1 MTEWMRR
8 IERVAGPPKP
18 GRYWKVVLRGR
29 LQGEQ
34 GKVIHHSVVRAET
47 ASEALRRFIAR
58 HDWSQ
63 WAEWCGLP
71 VLVLPLGEVTAADVA
86 AWQARNAP

>member
-18 GRYWKVVLRGR
+18 GRYWKVILRGR
-29 LQGEQ
+29 LQGER
-34 GKVIHHSVVRAET
+34 GNCIHHSVVDADT
-47 ASEALRRFIAR
+47 APDALQVFLDR

-63 WAEWCGLP
+63 WAEWPGLP
-71 VLVLPLGEVTAADVA
+71 MLVLPLGEVTAADVA